1 MPSVFVVIN
10 IDASLP
16 FSITVSPVKV
26 KLLAVTSP
34 VLVTLNGAVAKLVL
48 FEPLHILPLASTW
61 NDVASEVPASSPI
74 SKLDLMLASLKTALP
89 SPLIFQPVPPNVV
102 LAAT

>member
-1 MPSVFVVIN
+1 
-10 IDASLP
+10 
-16 FSITVSPVKV
+16 
-26 KLLAVTSP
+26 
-34 VLVTLNGAVAKLVL
+34 
-48 FEPLHILPLASTW
+48 LPLASTW

-102 LAAT
+102 LAAA